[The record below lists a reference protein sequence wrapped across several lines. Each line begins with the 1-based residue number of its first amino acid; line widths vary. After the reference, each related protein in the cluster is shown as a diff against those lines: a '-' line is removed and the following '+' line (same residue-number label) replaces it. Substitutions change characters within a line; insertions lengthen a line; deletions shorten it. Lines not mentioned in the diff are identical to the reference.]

1 MSGGKCYKQGLADN
15 LKFWT
20 REELL
25 DDTEEMLIFV
35 GVIRVLSLYRNV
47 SCVLE
52 IRTNMPG
59 GGKLT
64 IPTMSVQIVHTRAG
78 IRAVTTLLFQLL
90 CTFEKDF
97 KVKVCGGRGGTKEEE
112 SLQ

>member
-25 DDTEEMLIFV
+25 DDTEEMLIFL

-59 GGKLT
+59 GEAYNT
-64 IPTMSVQIVHTRAG
+64 HDECTNRSHTGWDTGCHHTPLSA
-78 IRAVTTLLFQLL
+78 
-90 CTFEKDF
+90 
-97 KVKVCGGRGGTKEEE
+97 
-112 SLQ
+112 SLYI

>member
-1 MSGGKCYKQGLADN
+1 M
-15 LKFWT
+15 FW
-20 REELL
+20 RYA
-25 DDTEEMLIFV
+25 LIC
-35 GVIRVLSLYRNV
+35 L
-47 SCVLE
+47 
-52 IRTNMPG
+52 